1 MGLSSN
7 CAKTIKVQQCVKLSD
22 SNYLHINDEL
32 AGCFGTEDHGDGR
45 TALVLSPFGK
55 NVWPVKVDR
64 DAKGAFLG
72 DGWPQFVAAHG
83 IGVGWYL
90 VIRHE
95 GCGVLTL
102 KAFNS
107 SFVIKEFGLT
117 ITVLSPAEIENAF
130 ARKPQFIVPLQ
141 RSFMEKMPI
150 PPEFLQR
157 GYISEEDLNRP
168 RPIATFLT
176 SWHIELK
183 KDGPNVFF
191 TGSEWPKFLA
201 YFEIAE
207 TDVLLI
213 KYQGC
218 MNFSFETFP
227 NGNNEHTEEK
237 ISSSQQSEQSPAAQ
251 CQEEEHVSTRRRTQS
266 SGITPGAQSQEEEHV
281 STRTRKQSNGK
292 TPGAQ
297 SQEEEPVSTQK
308 RKQSNGKT
316 PGAQSQEEEH
326 VCSRKRKQS
335 EVKSMLDGPT
345 TSQHRKKALCE
356 LGSTGSQAWL
366 RKEINGL
373 ALKRYLHFPARFGFL
388 ERCKITLKSVERNK
402 SWEVEGVNY
411 HPGTNRSYNC
421 LTRGWKAF
429 CKENELKAG
438 DVCTFKVIKST
449 LWHVVIDRC

>member
-7 CAKTIKVQQCVKLSD
+7 CAKTIKVQQCVKLPD
-22 SNYLHINDEL
+22 SKYLHINDEL
-32 AGCFGTEDHGDGR
+32 AGCFGTEDHGDGQ

-55 NVWPVKVDR
+55 NAWPVKVDR

-102 KAFNS
+102 KAFNA

-218 MNFSFETFP
+218 MNFSFETFQ
-227 NGNNEHTEEK
+227 NGNNEDIEEK

-251 CQEEEHVSTRRRTQS
+251 CQEDEHVSTRRRTHS
-266 SGITPGAQSQEEEHV
+266 NGITPGAQSQEEEHV
-281 STRTRKQSNGK
+281 CT
-292 TPGAQ
+292 
-297 SQEEEPVSTQK
+297 
-308 RKQSNGKT
+308 
-316 PGAQSQEEEH
+316 
-326 VCSRKRKQS
+326 RKRKQS
-335 EVKSMLDGPT
+335 EVKSMLDGST

-366 RKEINGL
+366 RKEINEL

-411 HPGTNRSYNC
+411 HPGTRRSYNC

-438 DVCTFKVIKST
+438 DICTFKVVNST

>member
-7 CAKTIKVQQCVKLSD
+7 CARTIKIQQCVKLPD
-22 SNYLHINDEL
+22 SKYLHINDEL

-45 TALVLSPFGK
+45 AALVLSPFGK

-102 KAFNS
+102 KAFNA

-157 GYISEEDLNRP
+157 GYISEENLNRP

-227 NGNNEHTEEK
+227 NGNNEHIEEK

-266 SGITPGAQSQEEEHV
+266 
-281 STRTRKQSNGK
+281 
-292 TPGAQ
+292 
-297 SQEEEPVSTQK
+297 
-308 RKQSNGKT
+308 NGKT

-326 VCSRKRKQS
+326 VCTRKRKQS
-335 EVKSMLDGPT
+335 EVKSMLDGST
-345 TSQHRKKALCE
+345 TSQHRKKGLCE
-356 LGSTGSQAWL
+356 VGSTGSQAWL
-366 RKEINGL
+366 RKEINEL
-373 ALKRYLHFPARFGFL
+373 VLKRYLHFPARFGFL

-411 HPGTNRSYNC
+411 HPGTSRSYNC

-438 DVCTFKVIKST
+438 DICTFKVVNSM

>member
-1 MGLSSN
+1 MLFHLSS
-7 CAKTIKVQQCVKLSD
+7 Q
-22 SNYLHINDEL
+22 
-32 AGCFGTEDHGDGR
+32 
-45 TALVLSPFGK
+45 
-55 NVWPVKVDR
+55 
-64 DAKGAFLG
+64 
-72 DGWPQFVAAHG
+72 
-83 IGVGWYL
+83 
-90 VIRHE
+90 
-95 GCGVLTL
+95 
-102 KAFNS
+102 
-107 SFVIKEFGLT
+107 
-117 ITVLSPAEIENAF
+117 
-130 ARKPQFIVPLQ
+130 
-141 RSFMEKMPI
+141 PI

-218 MNFSFETFP
+218 MNFSFETFQ
-227 NGNNEHTEEK
+227 NGNNEDIEEK
-237 ISSSQQSEQSPAAQ
+237 ISSSQQSEQSQ
-251 CQEEEHVSTRRRTQS
+251 CQEDEHVSTRRRTHS
-266 SGITPGAQSQEEEHV
+266 NGITPGAQSQEEEHV

-297 SQEEEPVSTQK
+297 SQEEE
-308 RKQSNGKT
+308 
-316 PGAQSQEEEH
+316 H
-326 VCSRKRKQS
+326 VCTRKRKQS
-335 EVKSMLDGPT
+335 EVKSMLDGST

-366 RKEINGL
+366 RKEINEL

-411 HPGTNRSYNC
+411 HPGTRRSYNC

-438 DVCTFKVIKST
+438 DICTFKVVNST

>member
-7 CAKTIKVQQCVKLSD
+7 CAKTIKVQQCVKLPD
-22 SNYLHINDEL
+22 SNYLHIDDEL

-55 NVWPVKVDR
+55 NVWPVK
-64 DAKGAFLG
+64 
-72 DGWPQFVAAHG
+72 VAAHG

-237 ISSSQQSEQSPAAQ
+237 ISSSQQSEQSP
-251 CQEEEHVSTRRRTQS
+251 
-266 SGITPGAQSQEEEHV
+266 
-281 STRTRKQSNGK
+281 
-292 TPGAQ
+292 
-297 SQEEEPVSTQK
+297 
-308 RKQSNGKT
+308 
-316 PGAQSQEEEH
+316 GAQSQEEEH

-438 DVCTFKVIKST
+438 DICTFKVIKST

>member
-7 CAKTIKVQQCVKLSD
+7 CARTIKIQQCVKLPD
-22 SNYLHINDEL
+22 SKYLHINDEL

-45 TALVLSPFGK
+45 AALVLSPFGK

-102 KAFNS
+102 KAFNA

-157 GYISEEDLNRP
+157 GYISEENLNRP

-227 NGNNEHTEEK
+227 NGNNEHIEEK

-266 SGITPGAQSQEEEHV
+266 
-281 STRTRKQSNGK
+281 NGK
-292 TPGAQ
+292 SMKQA
-297 SQEEEPVSTQK
+297 STFL
-308 RKQSNGKT
+308 KT
-316 PGAQSQEEEH
+316 YI
-326 VCSRKRKQS
+326 
-335 EVKSMLDGPT
+335 L
-345 TSQHRKKALCE
+345 
-356 LGSTGSQAWL
+356 
-366 RKEINGL
+366 
-373 ALKRYLHFPARFGFL
+373 
-388 ERCKITLKSVERNK
+388 
-402 SWEVEGVNY
+402 
-411 HPGTNRSYNC
+411 
-421 LTRGWKAF
+421 
-429 CKENELKAG
+429 
-438 DVCTFKVIKST
+438 VIY
-449 LWHVVIDRC
+449 

>member
-1 MGLSSN
+1 RPTASARKEQGRKGRRWWNFFLGSVKAMGLSSN
-7 CAKTIKVQQCVKLSD
+7 CAKTIKVQQCVKLPD
-22 SNYLHINDEL
+22 SKYLHINDEL
-32 AGCFGTEDHGDGR
+32 AGCFGTEDHGDGQ

-55 NVWPVKVDR
+55 NAWPVKVDR

-102 KAFNS
+102 KAFNA

-218 MNFSFETFP
+218 MNFSFETFQ
-227 NGNNEHTEEK
+227 NGNNEDIEEK

-251 CQEEEHVSTRRRTQS
+251 CQEDEHVSTRRRTHS
-266 SGITPGAQSQEEEHV
+266 NGITPGAQSQEEEHV

-297 SQEEEPVSTQK
+297 SEEEEPVSTQK

-326 VCSRKRKQS
+326 VSTPKTPKRKRSKS
-335 EVKSMLDGPT
+335 ERMVESPT
-345 TSQHRKKALCE
+345 TSGHLNKKTKCVYE
-356 LGSTGSQAWL
+356 LGSAGSQAWL
-366 RKEINGL
+366 RKTISSGSV
-373 ALKRYLHFPARFGFL
+373 LKKCVSTIIILLHEQIRNLFEKKKRVRNTSAPFG
-388 ERCKITLKSVERNK
+388 NK
-402 SWEVEGVNY
+402 
-411 HPGTNRSYNC
+411 GTKQS
-421 LTRGWKAF
+421 
-429 CKENELKAG
+429 
-438 DVCTFKVIKST
+438 I
-449 LWHVVIDRC
+449 

>member
-7 CAKTIKVQQCVKLSD
+7 CAKTIKIQQCVKLPD
-22 SNYLHINDEL
+22 SKYLHINDEL

-102 KAFNS
+102 KAFDA

-218 MNFSFETFP
+218 MNFSFETFQ
-227 NGNNEHTEEK
+227 NGNNEHIEEK
-237 ISSSQQSEQSPAAQ
+237 TSSSQQSEQS
-251 CQEEEHVSTRRRTQS
+251 
-266 SGITPGAQSQEEEHV
+266 
-281 STRTRKQSNGK
+281 
-292 TPGAQ
+292 
-297 SQEEEPVSTQK
+297 
-308 RKQSNGKT
+308 

-335 EVKSMLDGPT
+335 EVKSMLDGST

-366 RKEINGL
+366 RKEINEL

-411 HPGTNRSYNC
+411 HPGTSRSYNC

-438 DVCTFKVIKST
+438 DICTFKVVNST
-449 LWHVVIDRC
+449 LWHVVIDHC

>member
-7 CAKTIKVQQCVKLSD
+7 CAKTIKIQQCVKLPD
-22 SNYLHINDEL
+22 SKYLHINDEL

-55 NVWPVKVDR
+55 NVWPVKV
-64 DAKGAFLG
+64 
-72 DGWPQFVAAHG
+72 AAHG

-102 KAFNS
+102 KAFDA

-218 MNFSFETFP
+218 MNFSFETFQ
-227 NGNNEHTEEK
+227 NGNNEHIEEK
-237 ISSSQQSEQSPAAQ
+237 TSSSQQSEQS
-251 CQEEEHVSTRRRTQS
+251 
-266 SGITPGAQSQEEEHV
+266 
-281 STRTRKQSNGK
+281 
-292 TPGAQ
+292 
-297 SQEEEPVSTQK
+297 
-308 RKQSNGKT
+308 

-335 EVKSMLDGPT
+335 EVKSMLDGST

-366 RKEINGL
+366 RKEINEL

-411 HPGTNRSYNC
+411 HPGTSRSYNC

-438 DVCTFKVIKST
+438 DICTFKVVNST
-449 LWHVVIDRC
+449 LWHVVIDHC